1 MIFLQLSKWDQ
12 ENEEKG
18 AREKERETERDR
30 EIKCVQLYTECVP
43 LQVGDRFIK
52 IRKKHIVVDVHCALF
67 GED

>member
-1 MIFLQLSKWDQ
+1 MKKKEQ
-12 ENEEKG
+12 EK
-18 AREKERETERDR
+18 KRETERDR